1 MNIHVQVYCR
11 VSYSDMHH
19 TFVVNTCTS
28 PMKNKIQIL
37 YFIVYTK
44 FVYCILYFVFCI
56 FLYIFVYTNFVYKI
70 QILI

>member
-28 PMKNKIQIL
+28 PMKNKIKIL
-37 YFIVYTK
+37 YFIVYTNLYIV
-44 FVYCILYFVFCI
+44 FCTLYFVYFCI
-56 FLYIFVYTNFVYKI
+56 FLYI
-70 QILI
+70 QILYIKYKF